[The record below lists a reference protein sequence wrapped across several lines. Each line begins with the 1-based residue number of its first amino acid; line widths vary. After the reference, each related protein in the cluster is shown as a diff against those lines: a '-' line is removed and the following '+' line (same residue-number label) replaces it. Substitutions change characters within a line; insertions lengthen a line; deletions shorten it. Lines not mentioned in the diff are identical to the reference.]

1 MKDELK
7 KTLKKYPR
15 LSANLIAESLGY
27 FTPLGA
33 AKAILLYQDNRAYYN
48 EWYSHQLMLH
58 MTEDT
63 DEKELLLKINRDTIK
78 RAFYNRL
85 HHRGYMSDYKLAKD
99 LVNKAVETDSHPVL
113 ASWF

>member
-7 KTLKKYPR
+7 KTLKQYPR

-33 AKAILLYQDNRAYYN
+33 AKAILLYQNSRPYYN
-48 EWYSHQLMLH
+48 EWYSHQLMYQK
-58 MTEDT
+58 TENT
-63 DEKELLLKINRDTIK
+63 DEYELLLKFNRDTIK
-78 RAFYNRL
+78 RAFHNRH
-85 HHRGYMSDYKLAKD
+85 HHRGYMADYKLAND
-99 LVNKAVETDSHPVL
+99 IVNKAIETDSHPAL

>member
-7 KTLKKYPR
+7 KTLMKYPR

-33 AKAILLYQDNRAYYN
+33 AKAILLYQNNRAYYN
-48 EWYSHQLMLH
+48 EWYSHQLMFH
-58 MTEDT
+58 RTEDI
-63 DEKELLLKINRDTIK
+63 DEQELLLKINKDTIK
-78 RAFYNRL
+78 RAFTNRH

-99 LVNKAVETDSHPVL
+99 IVVKAVNDDVHPTL

>member
-7 KTLKKYPR
+7 KTLKRYPR
-15 LSANLIAESLGY
+15 LTANLIAESLGY

-33 AKAILLYQDNRAYYN
+33 AKAILLYQESRPYYN
-48 EWYSHQLMLH
+48 EWYSHQLMFH
-58 MTEDT
+58 RTEDT

-78 RAFYNRL
+78 RAFTNRR
-85 HHRGYMSDYKLAKD
+85 HHRGYMSDYNLAKD
-99 LVNKAVETDSHPVL
+99 IVAKAVNDDAHPTL